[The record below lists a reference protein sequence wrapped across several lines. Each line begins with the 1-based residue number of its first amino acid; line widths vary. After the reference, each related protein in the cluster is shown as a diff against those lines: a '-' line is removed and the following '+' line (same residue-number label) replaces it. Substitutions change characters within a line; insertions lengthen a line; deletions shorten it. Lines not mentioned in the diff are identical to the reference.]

1 MSETPVGLEKKL
13 NKILN
18 RYISDEGN
26 TISLL
31 QDIQESF
38 GYIPE
43 DAINWLSKKLDIPES
58 RFFGIATFYA
68 QFHLQPRGENIITAC
83 CGTACH
89 VKGSERIVSS
99 IRNAL
104 KLDRDEDTTND
115 RKFTLERVA
124 CVGACSIAPVVIINK
139 KVYGNMTQDK
149 ITKVLKKC
157 CPEKSYDKGV

>member
-1 MSETPVGLEKKL
+1 MSEIPVGVEKKL

-68 QFHLQPRGENIITAC
+68 QLYLKPRGKNIITAC
-83 CGTACH
+83 RGTACH
-89 VKGSERIVSS
+89 VKGSERLLNGV
-99 IRNAL
+99 RRELNL
-104 KLDRDEDTTND
+104 LEGEDITAD
-115 RKFTLERVA
+115 KVFTVERVN
-124 CVGACSIAPVVIINK
+124 CIGACGIAPVFIINK
-139 KVYGNMTQDK
+139 KIYGKATSDK
-149 ITKVLKKC
+149 LIREIKSLKK
-157 CPEKSYDKGV
+157 KG